1 MPSRTNSASRRVIS
15 SNVRSSSLRQPAQP
29 LRRHAIGAAEVAP
42 VGDRDAQVVGD
53 APEGVHQGTGRGCG
67 ESGKRAHGRPP
78 AYPRLGRR
86 RRRRRGWVRVRLH
99 VDLLS
104 IRAMRVLVLYESR
117 RGFTLTVARA
127 LRDALRAH
135 GVEATA
141 APLRGVDAG
150 TIAAADALV
159 VGTWVS
165 GLIVV
170 GVGPAPGTRPGGG
183 RAPRSRRAGRPW
195 CSARARCRRARR
207 CRRLSDWLEARG
219 ADVRGRVVFRRKKS
233 LANAPGGCREHPRGS
248 VRRLVTGR
256 VPRARVGG

>member
-1 MPSRTNSASRRVIS
+1 MTSVP
-15 SNVRSSSLRQPAQP
+15 
-29 LRRHAIGAAEVAP
+29 P
-42 VGDRDAQVVGD
+42 VG
-53 APEGVHQGTGRGCG
+53 PER
-67 ESGKRAHGRPP
+67 RP
-78 AYPRLGRR
+78 G
-86 RRRRRGWVRVRLH
+86 VRVRLH

-127 LRDALRAH
+127 LRDALRTH

-141 APLRGVDAG
+141 APLRGVDTG

-170 GVGPAPGTRPGGG
+170 GVGPAPGTGP
-183 RAPRSRRAGRPW
+183 AVDALPDLAGRPTVVF
-195 CSARARCRRARR
+195 CTCEVSPRATLST
-207 CRRLSDWLEARG
+207 LSDWLEARG

-233 LANAPGGCREHPRGS
+233 LANAPAVAES
-248 VRRLVTGR
+248 IIAVLS
-256 VPRARVGG
+256 ADS

>member
-1 MPSRTNSASRRVIS
+1 M
-15 SNVRSSSLRQPAQP
+15 
-29 LRRHAIGAAEVAP
+29 
-42 VGDRDAQVVGD
+42 
-53 APEGVHQGTGRGCG
+53 
-67 ESGKRAHGRPP
+67 
-78 AYPRLGRR
+78 
-86 RRRRRGWVRVRLH
+86 RVRPH

-127 LRDALRAH
+127 LRDAMRTL

-165 GLIVV
+165 GLILV
-170 GVGPAPGTRPGGG
+170 GVGPAPGTGP
-183 RAPRSRRAGRPW
+183 AVDALPDLAGRPTVVF
-195 CSARARCRRARR
+195 CTCEVSPRATLST
-207 CRRLSDWLEARG
+207 LSDWLEARG

-233 LANAPGGCREHPRGS
+233 LANAPAVAES
-248 VRRLVTGR
+248 ILAVLS
-256 VPRARVGG
+256 ADA